1 MRVVA
6 TIPPMAVV
14 CQEEFTQL
22 LSQVYWFFAL
32 VLAWWLSL
40 LLLLLLWL
48 LAIEVEVVPIVLI
61 HWHLWSQLLPLV
73 LLEPLLVAE
82 WLLQVLLLHSSI
94 GLMHLPVHI
103 LATVHLLIVKEF
115 VLMIS
120 LELIVLALII
130 LLIGLSSVSLTLHL
144 FLLLL
149 DCRLLGGECPWVGG
163 EVVRW
168 WTSTLERFT
177 FEFHCLL
184 DNFLGW
190 FVTWET
196 TFRLSLTLLAYHGRR
211 SILWLGKW

>member
-6 TIPPMAVV
+6 AITPMAVV

-48 LAIEVEVVPIVLI
+48 LAIEVEVASIELI
-61 HWHLWSQLLPLV
+61 YCHLGSELLPLV
-73 LLEPLLVAE
+73 LLESLLVTE
-82 WLLQVLLLHSSI
+82 RLLKVLLLHSSI
-94 GLMHLPVHI
+94 WLMHLPIHI
-103 LATVHLLIVKEF
+103 LATVRLLIVKEF
-115 VLMIS
+115 ILMIS
-120 LELIVLALII
+120 LELIALALIK
-130 LLIGLSSVSLTLHL
+130 LLIDLSSVSLSLHL

-149 DCRLLGGECPWVGG
+149 DCRLLGGECSWVGG

-168 WTSTLERFT
+168 WASTLERFT
-177 FEFHCLL
+177 FEFHRLL
-184 DNFLGW
+184 DNFLCW

-196 TFRLSLTLLAYHGRR
+196 TFSLSLTLLAHHGRR
-211 SILWLGKW
+211 GILGLG